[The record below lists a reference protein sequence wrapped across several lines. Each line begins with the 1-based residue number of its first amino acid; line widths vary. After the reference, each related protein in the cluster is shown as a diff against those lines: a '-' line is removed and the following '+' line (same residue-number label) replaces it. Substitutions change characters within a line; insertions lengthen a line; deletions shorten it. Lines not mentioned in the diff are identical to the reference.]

1 MSVTFKKAEK
11 SKQKLRLLL
20 EGCSGSGKTYSALVL
35 AASLGKK
42 IAVIDTEKGSAS
54 LYADKFEFDVLELS
68 APFNPEK
75 YIEAIRAAEQSG
87 YEVIIIDSL
96 THEWNGSG
104 GCLDI
109 QAQLGG
115 RYTDWAAVTPRHNRF
130 IETMLQSKCH
140 LISTSRTKTDYEMV
154 ESNGKKQLEK
164 VGLKSEQREGMDYE
178 FTVVFRINDKHMA
191 VSTKDRTDTF
201 GKEFMEVITEDTGR
215 VFLEWLNNG
224 KEPTSNQ
231 QTTDILTQFTA
242 YLNMKNVKDTVEFR
256 KINKIPKSDITKMEY
271 LLNNLDELN
280 DLVEAYSIGVQ

>member
-35 AASLGKK
+35 ASSLGKK

-154 ESNGKKQLEK
+154 ESNGKKQIEK

-201 GKEFMEVITEDTGR
+201 GKEFMEVITEDTGK
-215 VFLEWLNNG
+215 VFLDWLNNG
-224 KEPTSNQ
+224 KDIAPEQPIISVLDTFTSYIANAG
-231 QTTDILTQFTA
+231 I
-242 YLNMKNVKDTVEFR
+242 KDTTEFR
-256 KINKIPKSDITKMEY
+256 KINKIPKTDITKMQY
-271 LLNNLDELN
+271 LLDNKEELQ
-280 DLVEAYSIGVQ
+280 DLIDAYMIGV